1 MTWIEADASKGKNA
15 MIVRRMTLAFA
26 AVLVAGPA
34 LAHPGHGTG
43 FATGFLHPV
52 TGADHLLAMV
62 AVGLWAALAA
72 PRLFLVA
79 PVGFMTGMLLGGA
92 AGMSGLTAP
101 GTELMIG
108 TSVVVFGVLT
118 ALMVRVPAA
127 AAFGAAALFGTF
139 HGLAH
144 GAEMPA
150 NAGGAAFAGGFIFA
164 TALLH
169 ASGASLGLLTQRLA
183 QPSVARAIGWL
194 VAAAGA
200 TILAV
205 G

>member
-1 MTWIEADASKGKNA
+1 
-15 MIVRRMTLAFA
+15 MIFRRMTLALA

-34 LAHPGHGTG
+34 LAHPGHGTHG

-62 AVGLWAALAA
+62 AVGLWAALVA
-72 PRLFLVA
+72 PRLFWVA
-79 PVGFMTGMLLGGA
+79 PAGFMTGMLLGGA
-92 AGMSGLTAP
+92 AEIAGLTAP

-108 TSVVVFGVLT
+108 ASVVVFGVLA
-118 ALMVRVPAA
+118 ALMVKAPTGL
-127 AAFGAAALFGTF
+127 AFAAAALFGTF

-144 GAEMPA
+144 GAEMPVD
-150 NAGGAAFAGGFIFA
+150 AGGVAFAAGFIVA
-164 TALLH
+164 TGMLH
-169 ASGASLGLLTQRLA
+169 ACGAATGLVLQRLA
-183 QPSVARAIGWL
+183 RPQLARTVGWL

-200 TILAV
+200 TMLAT